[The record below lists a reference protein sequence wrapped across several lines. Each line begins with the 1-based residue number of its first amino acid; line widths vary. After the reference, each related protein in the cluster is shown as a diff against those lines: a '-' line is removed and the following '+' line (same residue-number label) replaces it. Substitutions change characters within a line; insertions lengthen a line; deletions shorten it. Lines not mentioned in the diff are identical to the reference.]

1 MFLPGEIL
9 GIKASL
15 RLVLMFLFQMI
26 WFRENWYE
34 ELLRQLN
41 EGLALC
47 QASAFENRT
56 DGRSPLLVMQ

>member
-1 MFLPGEIL
+1 MV
-9 GIKASL
+9 SL
-15 RLVLMFLFQMI
+15 CLIPMFLFQMI

-56 DGRSPLLVMQ
+56 DGMPPFQ

>member
-1 MFLPGEIL
+1 MFLPGE
-9 GIKASL
+9 IKASL

-56 DGRSPLLVMQ
+56 DGMY